1 VRSNAHFQGAAT
13 VQSFTK
19 SGRLTMNVGQVCGRH
34 VVTVLPDNDLP
45 AAAELMREKHVG
57 YLVVVESDNMRKPV
71 GVLTDRDIVVSVVAM
86 KTDPASL
93 TVGDIMTSRVICTDE
108 QTTLDAALVQM
119 HRNGVRRLPVLA
131 PNGEVV
137 GVLSIDD
144 ALQAIMAELDHAAGS
159 IRLQR
164 EAERAARP

>member
-1 VRSNAHFQGAAT
+1 
-13 VQSFTK
+13 
-19 SGRLTMNVGQVCGRH
+19 MNVGQVCGRH
-34 VVTVLPDNDLP
+34 VVTVLPDIDLT
-45 AAAELMREKHVG
+45 AAAQLMREKHVG
-57 YLVVVESDNMRKPV
+57 YLVVVESDNMRRPV

-93 TVGDIMTSRVICTDE
+93 TVGDIMTSRVIWTDE

-144 ALQAIMAELDHAAGS
+144 VLQSIMTELDHAAGS
-159 IRLQR
+159 IRLER
-164 EAERAARP
+164 EVERAARG